1 MKLSIINGPNLNLLG
16 IREPSIYGNQSFEK
30 FLTELIKI
38 EPTFE
43 FIYNQ
48 SNIEGVIIDLLQEY
62 SNDINIKGII
72 LNAGAYSHTSIA
84 IADSLKSISKPVV
97 LVHISNVYQRE
108 IERKTDLLSANA
120 AGIITGFGLSSYLL
134 AVEWFKIQTKSFYS
148 L

>member
-16 IREPSIYGNQSFEK
+16 SREPSIYGNHSFEK
-30 FLTELIKI
+30 FLIELIKI
-38 EPTFE
+38 ESTIE

-62 SNDINIKGII
+62 NNDTNVKGII

-84 IADSLKSISKPVV
+84 IADSIKSISKPVV

-108 IERKTDLLSANA
+108 MERRTNLLSANA
-120 AGIITGFGLSSYLL
+120 AGIITGFGLSGYLL
-134 AVEWFKIQTKSFYS
+134 AVEWFKMQTKSSAS

>member
-1 MKLSIINGPNLNLLG
+1 MKLSVINGPNLNLIG
-16 IREPSIYGNQSFEK
+16 TREPTIYGNQSFESFFDQMVK
-30 FLTELIKI
+30 A
-38 EPTFE
+38 EPNIQ

-48 SNIEGVIIDLLQEY
+48 TNIEGSIIDILQLQN
-62 SNDINIKGII
+62 NDPSLNGII

-84 IADSLKSISKPVV
+84 IADALKSISKPVV

-108 IERKTDLLSANA
+108 IERRTDLISANA

-134 AVEWFKIQTKSFYS
+134 AVQWFKIQTKNFDS

>member
-48 SNIEGVIIDLLQEY
+48 SNIEGVIIDLLQKY
-62 SNDINIKGII
+62 NNDINIKGII

>member
-62 SNDINIKGII
+62 NNDINIKGII

>member
-16 IREPSIYGNQSFEK
+16 IREPSIYGNQSFEN

-62 SNDINIKGII
+62 NNDINIKGII

>member
-16 IREPSIYGNQSFEK
+16 SREPSIYGNQSFEK
-30 FLTELIKI
+30 FLLELAKI
-38 EPTFE
+38 ESNIE

-62 SNDINIKGII
+62 NNDTNINGII

-108 IERKTDLLSANA
+108 LERRTDLLSANA

-134 AVEWFKIQTKSFYS
+134 AVEWFKIQAKSFDS